1 MNSIKLLRIV
11 FFSGLLAAGLLVL
24 LFETEMLESG
34 ALAGDE
40 QTAYWLSIVGVA
52 LTIIAIPTAL
62 KLMTWKRVKT
72 DVTQSEQSYVRWSVL
87 RLLMLTTPLMYNLL
101 VYYLLGCEPTYA
113 YMALMLLLVFLFV
126 WPSQDKMNYEREL
139 DKQEK
144 ES

>member
-34 ALAGDE
+34 ALTGDE
-40 QTAYWLSIVGVA
+40 QTAYWLGIVGVA

-62 KLMTWKRVKT
+62 KLMTWKRVKA
-72 DVTQSEQSYVRWSVL
+72 DVKQSEQSYVRWSIL
-87 RLLMLTTPLMYNLL
+87 RLLMLTTPFLYNLL